1 MALRVRSQPGNDL
14 LLVRGDGNVGIG
26 TGAPDAK
33 LTVNGSADKPGG
45 GSWAV
50 FSDERLKNIKGRF
63 TPGLNAVLRLQPLR
77 YEYKRDNALGIKS
90 EGEHIGFSAQAVQK
104 IIPEAV
110 SKNDRGYLL
119 VNNDPILW
127 TMLNA
132 IKEQQAQIEKLRTA
146 NAALNARLRKIER
159 RLAKKSFTPRRR

>member
-1 MALRVRSQPGNDL
+1 M
-14 LLVRGDGNVGIG
+14 
-26 TGAPDAK
+26 
-33 LTVNGSADKPGG
+33 
-45 GSWAV
+45 
-50 FSDERLKNIKGRF
+50 RF
-63 TPGLNAVLRLQPLR
+63 QPLR

-90 EGEHIGFSAQAVQK
+90 EGEHVGFSAQAVQR

-110 SKNDRGYLL
+110 SRNEKGYLL

-146 NAALNARLRKIER
+146 NAALNARLRALERSSPRKNRRGAKEDDRQIQQTEIAMLRTANAALDARLRAIER
-159 RLAKKSFTPRRR
+159 TLRKKSARRR